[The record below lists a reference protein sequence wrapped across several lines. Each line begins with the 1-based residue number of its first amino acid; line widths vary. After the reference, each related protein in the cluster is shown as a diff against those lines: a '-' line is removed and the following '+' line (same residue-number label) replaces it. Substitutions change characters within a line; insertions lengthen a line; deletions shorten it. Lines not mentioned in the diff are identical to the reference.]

1 MKNIYFENGKNC
13 NIKET
18 SNVKVV
24 SYKNN
29 DEEVKIKNSVSIS
42 GTYYLGRYARINSTQ
57 YVDKQTGEI
66 KDYNISDKRAK
77 CSIRKSMKK
86 LDDLIKNNFNGN
98 RNEIFL
104 TLTYER
110 AEVVFDNAVKDLENF
125 VKKLKKEFQD
135 LEYIAV
141 IENQRV
147 RKSWHI
153 HLLIKDIK
161 HKILYIH
168 QDELARIWNKG
179 HVSVSRITDRDI
191 KKNINNAL
199 DNKMSPINKISSYMS
214 KCESKEDIPKGK
226 KMYYKSRGIVAP
238 EIREMTYKEAVD
250 LMAGDYYLISEKTIL
265 VKSCKTDNILKRIK
279 EEKYIKK

>member
-104 TLTYER
+104 TLTYE
-110 AEVVFDNAVKDLENF
+110 
-125 VKKLKKEFQD
+125 
-135 LEYIAV
+135 
-141 IENQRV
+141 
-147 RKSWHI
+147 
-153 HLLIKDIK
+153 
-161 HKILYIH
+161 
-168 QDELARIWNKG
+168 
-179 HVSVSRITDRDI
+179 T
-191 KKNINNAL
+191 
-199 DNKMSPINKISSYMS
+199 
-214 KCESKEDIPKGK
+214 
-226 KMYYKSRGIVAP
+226 
-238 EIREMTYKEAVD
+238 
-250 LMAGDYYLISEKTIL
+250 
-265 VKSCKTDNILKRIK
+265 
-279 EEKYIKK
+279 